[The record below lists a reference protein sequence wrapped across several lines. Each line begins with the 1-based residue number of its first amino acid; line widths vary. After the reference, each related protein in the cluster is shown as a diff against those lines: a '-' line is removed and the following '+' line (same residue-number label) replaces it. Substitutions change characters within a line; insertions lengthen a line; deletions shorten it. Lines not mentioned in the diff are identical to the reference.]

1 MILSFVKQ
9 KLPAELASRNEPQ
22 LHYVSLVPVHESV
35 HPRVMHRH
43 EDFLEIILIREGAG
57 TFSINGR
64 DVAVSAGDL
73 VIYNSTIIHDER
85 TGPDKPL
92 SWFCVAIKHVQW
104 PGLRPNCLIRDGISP
119 VFPSGELFAA
129 FNHLCELMFD
139 QLVQERPGHAVATHH
154 LVQALLAMTRQL
166 ILQAEGHGDLGS
178 ENEPLA
184 HRVITYLD
192 NHFTEAISLEQL
204 AGLFKVSTYYLA
216 HVFKERFGY
225 SPLQYVSRHRIGE
238 AQSLLISTDLSITEI
253 ASRVGYDSPS
263 HFNRQFRKYVGMPPR
278 RYKINYFKRFPEH
291 QSKNDQ

>member
-1 MILSFVKQ
+1 MILAFVKQ
-9 KLPAELASRNEPQ
+9 KLPPELVARHEPQ
-22 LHYVSLVPVHESV
+22 LYYVSLVPVHESV

-43 EDFLEIILIREGAG
+43 EDFLEIILIREGEG
-57 TFSINGR
+57 TFSIDGR
-64 DVAVSAGDL
+64 DVAVKAGDL

-92 SWFCVAIKHVQW
+92 SWFCVALKQVQW

-119 VFPSGELFAA
+119 IFPSDSQFPAIDRL
-129 FNHLCELMFD
+129 LELMFD
-139 QLVQERPGHAVATHH
+139 QLVQERPGHAIATHH
-154 LVQALLAMTRQL
+154 MTQALLAMTLQI

-225 SPLQYVSRHRIGE
+225 SPMQYVSRHRIGE
-238 AQSLLISTDLSITEI
+238 AQSLLISTDLSVTEI

-263 HFNRQFRKYVGMPPR
+263 HFNRQFSKYVGMPPR
-278 RYKINYFKRFPEH
+278 RYKTNYFKRWPG
-291 QSKNDQ
+291 

>member
-9 KLPAELASRNEPQ
+9 KLPAELAARNEPQ
-22 LHYVSLVPVHESV
+22 LYYVSLVPVHESV

-57 TFSINGR
+57 SFSIDGR
-64 DVAVSAGDL
+64 EVAVRAGDL
-73 VIYNSTIIHDER
+73 VIYNSNIIHDER

-92 SWFCVAIKHVQW
+92 SWFCVALKNIQG

-119 VFPSGELFAA
+119 VFRSGELFTM
-129 FNHLCELMFD
+129 FDHLCELLFD

-154 LVQALLAMTRQL
+154 LAQALLAMTRQI
-166 ILQAEGHGDLGS
+166 ILQAEGHIDLGS

-192 NHFTEAISLEQL
+192 DHFSEAISLEQL

-263 HFNRQFRKYVGMPPR
+263 HFNRQFSKYVGMPPR
-278 RYKINYFKRFPEH
+278 RYKINYFKRFPEQ